1 MNAFKNSHA
10 TWMIGAVLVSMVVFG
25 AVGCGNVEEDEAPAA
40 SSKTI
45 TIKNYKFSS
54 QEVTIDR
61 GTKVTWKNR
70 EKSSSKIKYN
80 VTVVKKGQK
89 ASLVDV
95 FLEAG
100 ESHSH
105 VFEKTGTY
113 KVVDRTNNQ
122 PGLEG
127 VITVE

>member
-1 MNAFKNSHA
+1 MNVFEKNRA
-10 TWMIGAVLVSMVVFG
+10 VWMIGAVLVCMVAFG

-45 TIKNYKFSS
+45 KIRNYKFSS
-54 QEVTIDR
+54 QDVTIDR

-70 EKSSSKIKYN
+70 EKSSSKITYN

-89 ASLVDV
+89 ASIVDV
-95 FLEAG
+95 SLDAG

-113 KVVDRTNNQ
+113 KFVDRTNNQ

-127 VITVE
+127 TITVE